1 MTWETF
7 YLGCFLLGFG
17 LAAASFAA
25 GFLHL
30 PFHGVHLPHGSGHV
44 SAAGA
49 GHAAAH
55 GAAHGPTA
63 AASSH
68 AHRPAGS
75 PLNFSTAMA
84 FLAWF
89 GGAGYLLSGHSGLA
103 QIGVLALS
111 VVAGTLGAGLVF
123 GFLTRVLLRREAA
136 LDPADFEMV
145 GVLGRVTVPIRSGGT
160 GEITFSQGRTRRC
173 SGARLEGSADVAKG
187 AEVVVTRYEKGIA
200 YVRPFEE
207 F

>member
-1 MTWETF
+1 MTWENF
-7 YLGCFLLGFG
+7 YLGCFLVGFA
-17 LAAASFAA
+17 LAASSFAA

-30 PFHGVHLPHGSGHV
+30 PFHGVHLPHGPGH
-44 SAAGA
+44 AHGA
-49 GHAAAH
+49 GHGPGDAGVAAH
-55 GAAHGPTA
+55 PN
-63 AASSH
+63 
-68 AHRPAGS
+68 RPSGS

-89 GGAGYLLSGHSGLA
+89 GGTGYLLTGHSSLA
-103 QIGVLALS
+103 TLVVLA
-111 VVAGTLGAGLVF
+111 VATAAGTLGAGVVF

-136 LDPADFEMV
+136 LDPADFVMV
-145 GVLGRVTVPIRSGGT
+145 GVLGRITVPIRNGGT

-173 SGARLEGSADVAKG
+173 SGARLEGAADAAKG

-207 F
+207 L

>member
-1 MTWETF
+1 MTWEAF
-7 YLGCFLLGFG
+7 YLGCFLIGFA

-30 PFHGVHLPHGSGHV
+30 PFHGVHLPHGTG
-44 SAAGA
+44 
-49 GHAAAH
+49 H
-55 GAAHGPTA
+55 GAAHGSGHALPGEATA
-63 AASSH
+63 AQ
-68 AHRPAGS
+68 AHRPSGS
-75 PLNFSTAMA
+75 PLNFSSAMA

-89 GGAGYLLSGHSGLA
+89 GGSGYLLTGHSRLA
-103 QIGVLALS
+103 SLAVFALATA
-111 VVAGTLGAGLVF
+111 AGMAGAGLVF
-123 GFLTRVLLRREAA
+123 GFLTRVLLRREGS

-173 SGARLEGSADVAKG
+173 SGARLDGAADVGKG

-207 F
+207 L